1 MARTFV
7 LRDINLLF
15 WQASKV
21 RGITD
26 GEGQGYRGGEI
37 ADPDL
42 DIFVPSASRMDDG
55 TILGSDGNIHH
66 FSTTSPCWL
75 AHENLLI
82 TIGKRASLGKEIPA
96 HVIR

>member
-1 MARTFV
+1 MARTFG

-55 TILGSDGNIHH
+55 TILGSDGIKFRDQVHWET
-66 FSTTSPCWL
+66 FIIS
-75 AHENLLI
+75 
-82 TIGKRASLGKEIPA
+82 R
-96 HVIR
+96 